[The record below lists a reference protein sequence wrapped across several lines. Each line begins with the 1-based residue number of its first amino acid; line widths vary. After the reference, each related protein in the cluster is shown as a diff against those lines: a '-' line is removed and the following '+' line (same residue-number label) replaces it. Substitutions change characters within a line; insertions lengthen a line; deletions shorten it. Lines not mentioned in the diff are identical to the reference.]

1 MAATTKTNVQLVV
14 NGLLNENPIFRL
26 ALSMCPAVGISTTV
40 ANGLLLGVAVLFVQ
54 VCSSCTIALIKDHI
68 HPRIRIPTYTLTIAA
83 WVTVIDLVLAAF
95 LPGAYK
101 AMGIFVRLIVAFAII
116 TMRLEVFACR
126 NSVSASFWDGIGMGF
141 GFMFGMVTLGTV
153 REILGM
159 GTFLGYDVLGFRPM
173 LFFVLP
179 AAGFFLVG
187 FMMAIFNYM
196 ETVYHRRAKRSHEM
210 KKSVAA
216 LATVFL
222 LVATLL
228 IGGCNPVHFIKKA
241 EFKGTDLIVLTF
253 AGPVDRTWVEER
265 SHFTVNEKPDPDILL
280 DIKDIGLSPD
290 RTRLT
295 IALSEPINR
304 DRPHQVVVK
313 EIQSEGRNLG
323 TETYTVARL
332 YFGYLFGIFLGALL
346 IQNFVFSKY
355 LGLCVFFGTSQKKST
370 AVGMG
375 ITFTAVI
382 VFASLMSWL
391 LYQFVLKPYRLDYLQ
406 IIVFI
411 GLVSL
416 TVQAVDT
423 ILRKI
428 NPALFKAFGVYLVL
442 VIANCIV
449 IAVPLILAD
458 NEYNMFESLMLA
470 LGAGLGFLL
479 ALFLMS
485 SVRERLDFANVPVSY
500 RGLPIAFIVA
510 GLFALSFMGFSGMSI
525 F

>member
-1 MAATTKTNVQLVV
+1 
-14 NGLLNENPIFRL
+14 
-26 ALSMCPAVGISTTV
+26 
-40 ANGLLLGVAVLFVQ
+40 
-54 VCSSCTIALIKDHI
+54 
-68 HPRIRIPTYTLTIAA
+68 
-83 WVTVIDLVLAAF
+83 
-95 LPGAYK
+95 
-101 AMGIFVRLIVAFAII
+101 
-116 TMRLEVFACR
+116 
-126 NSVSASFWDGIGMGF
+126 
-141 GFMFGMVTLGTV
+141 
-153 REILGM
+153 
-159 GTFLGYDVLGFRPM
+159 
-173 LFFVLP
+173 
-179 AAGFFLVG
+179 
-187 FMMAIFNYM
+187 
-196 ETVYHRRAKRSHEM
+196 M
-210 KKSVAA
+210 KKHAT
-216 LATVFL
+216 LLRTVFL
-222 LVATLL
+222 AIAVLC
-228 IGGCNPVHFIKKA
+228 IGGCNEPQFIKEA
-241 EFKGTDLIVLTF
+241 SFKGTHQIELTF
-253 AGPVDRTWVEER
+253 AGPVDAEWAEDST
-265 SHFTVNEKPDPDILL
+265 HFTVHEQPDPDILL
-280 DIKDIGLSPD
+280 SIQGVDLSPD

-295 IALSEPINR
+295 ITLADPLNQ
-304 DRPHQVVVK
+304 DQTHQVVVK
-313 EIQSEGRNLG
+313 DIESQGQNLG
-323 TETYTVARL
+323 TQTIPL
-332 YFGYLFGIFLGALL
+332 SKPYFGYLFGIFIGALV

-375 ITFTAVI
+375 ITFTFVI
-382 VFASLMSWL
+382 VFASLMSWF

-423 ILRKI
+423 ILRKV

-458 NEYNMFESLMLA
+458 NEYNVFESLMLA

>member
-1 MAATTKTNVQLVV
+1 MWRRSTN
-14 NGLLNENPIFRL
+14 GGRDEDRD
-26 ALSMCPAVGISTTV
+26 MK
-40 ANGLLLGVAVLFVQ
+40 
-54 VCSSCTIALIKDHI
+54 KDAKAI
-68 HPRIRIPTYTLTIAA
+68 GT
-83 WVTVIDLVLAAF
+83 LVL
-95 LPGAYK
+95 
-101 AMGIFVRLIVAFAII
+101 LI
-116 TMRLEVFACR
+116 
-126 NSVSASFWDGIGMGF
+126 
-141 GFMFGMVTLGTV
+141 
-153 REILGM
+153 
-159 GTFLGYDVLGFRPM
+159 
-173 LFFVLP
+173 
-179 AAGFFLVG
+179 
-187 FMMAIFNYM
+187 
-196 ETVYHRRAKRSHEM
+196 
-210 KKSVAA
+210 
-216 LATVFL
+216 
-222 LVATLL
+222 ATLL
-228 IGGCNPVHFIKKA
+228 IGGCNAPNFIKTARFEKA
-241 EFKGTDLIVLTF
+241 DQIVLTF
-253 AGPVDRTWVEER
+253 AGPVDPAWAANPDN
-265 SHFTVNEKPDPDILL
+265 FTVNEKPDPDILL
-280 DIKDIGLSPD
+280 NVRSVDLDPD
-290 RTRLT
+290 QNRLT
-295 IALSEPINR
+295 IALADPINQ
-304 DRPHQVVVK
+304 DQPHQVIVK
-313 EIQSEGRNLG
+313 KIVSQGQNLG
-323 TETYTVARL
+323 TQGVIVSKP
-332 YFGYLFGIFLGALL
+332 YFGHLLGILLGALL

-375 ITFTAVI
+375 ITFTFVI
-382 VFASLMSWL
+382 VFASLMSWF

-485 SVRERLDFANVPVSY
+485 SVRERLELAEIPASY

>member
-1 MAATTKTNVQLVV
+1 
-14 NGLLNENPIFRL
+14 
-26 ALSMCPAVGISTTV
+26 
-40 ANGLLLGVAVLFVQ
+40 
-54 VCSSCTIALIKDHI
+54 
-68 HPRIRIPTYTLTIAA
+68 
-83 WVTVIDLVLAAF
+83 
-95 LPGAYK
+95 
-101 AMGIFVRLIVAFAII
+101 
-116 TMRLEVFACR
+116 
-126 NSVSASFWDGIGMGF
+126 
-141 GFMFGMVTLGTV
+141 
-153 REILGM
+153 
-159 GTFLGYDVLGFRPM
+159 
-173 LFFVLP
+173 
-179 AAGFFLVG
+179 
-187 FMMAIFNYM
+187 
-196 ETVYHRRAKRSHEM
+196 M
-210 KKSVAA
+210 KKD
-216 LATVFL
+216 ATAIGTLFL
-222 LVATLL
+222 LIATLL
-228 IGGCNPVHFIKKA
+228 IGGCNAPNFIKTAQFKKA
-241 EFKGTDLIVLTF
+241 DQIVLTF
-253 AGPVDRTWVEER
+253 AGPVNSAWAANPDN
-265 SHFTVNEKPDPDILL
+265 FTVNEEPDPDILL
-280 DIKDIGLSPD
+280 NVRSVQLSQD
-290 RTRLT
+290 ETRLT
-295 IALSEPINR
+295 ITLADPINQ
-304 DRPHQVVVK
+304 DQPHQVTVK
-313 EIQSEGRNLG
+313 EIVSQGQNLG
-323 TETYTVARL
+323 TQGVIVSKS
-332 YFGYLFGIFLGALL
+332 YFGHLFSILLGALL

-375 ITFTAVI
+375 ITFTFVI
-382 VFASLMSWL
+382 VFASLMSWF

-485 SVRERLDFANVPVSY
+485 SVRERLELAEIPAIY